1 MESFPLLTQ
10 FSSYEV
16 TFGTI
21 IFVSRGPHCFPRN
34 QWNKQLSSNLAL
46 IMAQQWGWPLTLL
59 VNNAL
64 WSGAEV
70 LIISLES
77 GATTPVGPPE
87 VLLSLNFVFA
97 LIAVPM
103 SDSAL
108 PALSCTLTLLPS
120 LSLLSCMLPL
130 WPERAKEVNPG
141 SETWWTRPPPL
152 RSYFHHPL
160 DVTCS

>member
-1 MESFPLLTQ
+1 MLQALAVLQTQ
-10 FSSYEV
+10 KENENIS
-16 TFGTI
+16 
-21 IFVSRGPHCFPRN
+21 RN

-46 IMAQQWGWPLTLL
+46 IMTWQRGWPLTLL
-59 VNNAL
+59 LINAL

-77 GATTPVGPPE
+77 GATTPARPPE
-87 VLLSLNFVFA
+87 VLLLLNFVFA

-108 PALSCTLTLLPS
+108 PAFSCTLTLLPS
-120 LSLLSCMLPL
+120 LSLLSCMFPL
-130 WPERAKEVNPG
+130 WPLGAKEVNPG

-152 RSYFHHPL
+152 LSYFHHPL
-160 DVTCS
+160 DITCS